1 MKLQLSVIPILLIT
15 CFTAC
20 DDGPKQG
27 GQPAQ
32 ADSTGSLQV
41 TETALN
47 AGAVPGQPARVLTES
62 EADSLLQLQQQI
74 MQQPHAITLRHALG
88 RRAIDANAGV
98 IWVVGKGRINPK
110 AATLSTALNQAKMAA
125 TLDAG
130 RWAAYLLEWHK
141 TDYAADFG
149 KIQARVP
156 GVKVVRESMTD
167 SLYLVLAQVSLR

>member
-1 MKLQLSVIPILLIT
+1 MKLLRVVITILLCT
-15 CFTAC
+15 SFTAC
-20 DDGPKQG
+20 HDSPKQ

-32 ADSTGSLQV
+32 ADSTGSLQA

-47 AGAVPGQPARVLTES
+47 AGAVPGQTARVLTES

-74 MQQPHAITLRHALG
+74 MQQPDAVTLRRELG
-88 RRAIDANAGV
+88 RRAIDTTAGV

-110 AATLSTALNQAKMAA
+110 ATTLNTALNQAKMAA

-130 RWAAYLLEWHK
+130 RWAAYLREWQK

-149 KIQARVP
+149 KIQASVP
-156 GVKVVRESMTD
+156 GIKVVRESMTD
-167 SLYLVLAQVSLR
+167 SLCIVLAQVSLQ

>member
-1 MKLQLSVIPILLIT
+1 MKLQLIVMPVVIVT

-27 GQPAQ
+27 QSAQ
-32 ADSTGSLQV
+32 ADSTGSLKV
-41 TETALN
+41 AETTLN
-47 AGAVPGQPARVLTES
+47 AGVPLGQSARVLTES
-62 EADSLLQLQQQI
+62 EADSFLQLQQQI
-74 MQQPHAITLRHALG
+74 MQQPNEVALRRELG

-110 AATLSTALNQAKMAA
+110 AATPNAALNQAKMAA

-130 RWAAYLLEWHK
+130 RWAAYLLEWQK

-156 GVKVVRESMTD
+156 GVKVVRESMND
-167 SLYLVLAQVSLR
+167 SLCVVLAQVSLR

>member
-1 MKLQLSVIPILLIT
+1 MKLQFIVISILLST

-20 DDGPKQG
+20 EDGPKQ

-32 ADSTGSLQV
+32 ADSTGSLQA

-74 MQQPHAITLRHALG
+74 MQQPDAVTLRRALG
-88 RRAIDANAGV
+88 RRAIDTTAGV
-98 IWVVGKGRINPK
+98 IWVVGTGRINPK
-110 AATLSTALNQAKMAA
+110 ATTLNTALNQAKMAA

-130 RWAAYLLEWHK
+130 RWAAYLQEWQK

-149 KIQARVP
+149 KIQASVP
-156 GVKVVRESMTD
+156 GVKVIRESMTD
-167 SLYLVLAQVSLR
+167 SLCVVLAQVSLR